1 MILPSANLPMG
12 LPGPWKPAWKVT
24 APLVIARDQQ
34 GKLHHAYR
42 GSMLGWLSEDQSQHF
57 LRHGLVERV
66 EAEQAPEL
74 PPADVIGNCVAALAE
89 LGVPLRAGR
98 PTAAKALRDAGHRF
112 GNEALAEACKIR
124 QASAPLDEDRDF
136 AVV

>member
-1 MILPSANLPMG
+1 MQLPSANLAMG
-12 LPGPWKPAWKVT
+12 VPGPWKPVWKVV
-24 APLVIARDQQ
+24 APLVLARD
-34 GKLHHAYR
+34 GAGRLHHAYR

-66 EAEQAPEL
+66 PEPDAPEM

-98 PTAAKALRDAGHRF
+98 PTAAKALRDAGHKF
-112 GNEALAEACKIR
+112 GNEAVSEACKIR